1 MRRDVILELADF
13 TVEHGSLAVEREP
26 LYFDQ
31 SRTRDGEGPIFGWY
45 HSTPSAGEADCVA
58 VLCGPIGHEYTRTH
72 RTMRHL
78 ADRLAERGI
87 PAVRFD
93 YHGIG
98 DSPGGELDPDRVA
111 YWQSSIRAA
120 IRQAR
125 ALSGRQRVCLIGV
138 RLGATMAAL
147 VASDTPVDL
156 LVLWNPVTKGRAYV
170 RELQAIAMSAART
183 STDCD
188 GGLESAGFVM
198 SSQTLDA
205 LRGADLMNTTCDVN
219 DRALI
224 LGRDDLAADKSLCE
238 HLVAAGVACDY
249 ERVPGWLGMVA
260 DHQFTVVPDEALET
274 IANWV
279 DNHSG
284 NWSGSPGSEPSVRR
298 GLNEFDFQLENGK
311 RVRIEE
317 QACRFGADGHLFGIL
332 SRSTPPGER
341 PAVIML
347 NAGAIHHTGP
357 NRLYVTLA
365 RQLSAKGFACLRLDL
380 EGLGDSVLRTEGR
393 ENHPYPLTAVEDVEA
408 AIKFLK
414 RRGYTRFVMLGLC
427 SGSHTA
433 FHAALQLERQPIDE
447 IILINPWNFYWVEG
461 MTLDTSKLY
470 EDVASYKKSMKDP
483 QRWKKLLRGEVN
495 LLRIARVGLAHANA
509 TLVAKARALGET
521 LGLGTDSRLSKDL
534 RKLLARRRV
543 AVIVAE
549 GDPGRD
555 ILMHQA
561 RRTTMQAIKAGS
573 LHLQMIPGAD
583 HTFSQSKPR
592 RQLVES
598 LVTHLSQRARRD

>member
-1 MRRDVILELADF
+1 MKRDVILELDDF
-13 TVEHGSLAVEREP
+13 TVEYGTLAVEREA

-31 SRTRDGEGPIFGWY
+31 SRSRAGEGPIFGWY
-45 HSTPSAGEADCVA
+45 HSTPSAGQSDCVA
-58 VLCGPIGHEYTRTH
+58 VVCGPIGHEYTRTH

-93 YHGIG
+93 YHGMG
-98 DSPGGELDPDRVA
+98 DSPGAELDPERVA

-147 VASDTPVDL
+147 VASETPVDL

-198 SSQTLDA
+198 SGETLDA
-205 LRGADLMNTTCDVN
+205 LRGTDLMNTTYDVN
-219 DRALI
+219 DRALV

-238 HLVAAGVACDY
+238 HLIAGGVACDY
-249 ERVPGWLGMVA
+249 ERVPGWLGMMA
-260 DHQFTVVPDEALET
+260 DHQFTVIPDAALET
-274 IANWV
+274 IATWV
-279 DNHSG
+279 ENHSR
-284 NWSGSPGSEPSVRR
+284 NWSGHPASVPSARR
-298 GLNEFDFQLENGK
+298 AANEFDFRLESGK
-311 RVRIEE
+311 TVRVEE
-317 QACRFGADGHLFGIL
+317 QVCRFGADGHLFGVL
-332 SRSTPPGER
+332 SRSTPPNDR
-341 PAVIML
+341 PAIIML
-347 NAGAIHHTGP
+347 NAGAIHHVGP

-365 RQLSAKGFACLRLDL
+365 RQLSARGFACLRLDL

-408 AIKFLK
+408 AIEFLK
-414 RRGYTRFVMLGLC
+414 QRGYTRFITLGLC

-433 FHAALQLERQPIDE
+433 FHSALKLEHQPIDE
-447 IILINPWNFYWVEG
+447 LILINPWVFYWVEG
-461 MTLDTSKLY
+461 MTLDTSKLF
-470 EDVASYKKSMKDP
+470 EDVASYRKSMKDP
-483 QRWKKLLRGEVN
+483 ARWKKLLRGEVN
-495 LLRIARVGLAHANA
+495 LLRIAKVGLAHLHA
-509 TLVAKARALGET
+509 TVAAKARSLGEV
-521 LGLGTDSRLSKDL
+521 LGLGTDSRLSKDM
-534 RKLLARRRV
+534 KKVFARRRITMFV
-543 AVIVAE
+543 TD

-555 ILMHQA
+555 ILMHDA
-561 RRTTMQAIKAGS
+561 RRAATRALKTGA
-573 LHLQMIPGAD
+573 LRLQVIHGAD

-592 RQLVES
+592 RDLIER
-598 LVTHLSQRARRD
+598 LLTHLTQRDLRD

>member
-1 MRRDVILELADF
+1 VKRDVILELEDF
-13 TVEHGSLAVEREP
+13 TVEHGTLAVEREA

-31 SRTRDGEGPIFGWY
+31 SRTRAGEGPIFGWY
-45 HSTPSAGEADCVA
+45 HSTPSAGQSDCVA
-58 VLCGPIGHEYTRTH
+58 VVCGPIGHEYTRTH

-93 YHGIG
+93 YHGMG
-98 DSPGGELDPDRVA
+98 NSPGDELHSERVA

-198 SSQTLDA
+198 SAETLDA
-205 LRGADLMNTTCDVN
+205 LRGTDLMNTTYGVD

-238 HLVAAGVACDY
+238 HLIAGGIACDY
-249 ERVPGWLGMVA
+249 ERVPGWLGMMA
-260 DHQFTVVPDEALET
+260 DHQFTVVPDAALET

-279 DNHSG
+279 ENHSR
-284 NWSGSPGSEPSVRR
+284 NWSGHPASAPSTRR
-298 GLNEFDFQLENGK
+298 AINEFDFRLENGK
-311 RVRIEE
+311 TARIEE
-317 QACRFGADGHLFGIL
+317 QACRFGEDRHLFGVL
-332 SRSTPPGER
+332 SRTTPPGDR
-341 PAVIML
+341 PAILML
-347 NAGAIHHTGP
+347 NAGAIHHVGP

-365 RQLSAKGFACLRLDL
+365 RQLSARGFACFRMDL
-380 EGLGDSVLRTEGR
+380 EGLGDSVLRGVGR
-393 ENHPYPLTAVEDVEA
+393 ENHPYPPSAIDDTGA
-408 AIKFLK
+408 AIEYL
-414 RRGYTRFVMLGLC
+414 RRLGYTRFIAIGLC
-427 SGSHTA
+427 SGAHTA
-433 FHAALQLERQPIDE
+433 FHAGLRFDRAHLDE
-447 IILINPWNFYWVEG
+447 VVLINPWYFYWEEG
-461 MTLDTSKLY
+461 LSLATSSHF
-470 EDVASYKKSMKDP
+470 EDVAAYKKSMKDP
-483 QRWKKLLRGEVN
+483 QRWKKLLRGQVN
-495 LLRIARVGLAHANA
+495 ILRIARVGLTHLRSN
-509 TLVAKARALGET
+509 LLAKAATIGEV
-521 LGLGTDSRLSKDL
+521 LGLGTGSRLSKDL
-534 RKLLARRRV
+534 KRLLRMRRMAMFV
-543 AVIVAE
+543 SE

-555 ILMHQA
+555 MLLHDA
-561 RRTTMQAIKAGS
+561 KRTAAKAMKAGE
-573 LHLQMIPGAD
+573 LHLQVIPGAD

-592 RQLVES
+592 RELIDR
-598 LVTHLSQRARRD
+598 LLTHLARRDLRD

>member
-1 MRRDVILELADF
+1 MKRDRILELHDF
-13 TVEHGSLAVEREP
+13 SVEHGALTIEREA

-31 SRTRDGEGPIFGWY
+31 SRTRNGEGPVFGWY
-45 HSTPSAGEADCVA
+45 HSTPSAGQSDYVA

-93 YHGIG
+93 YHGMG
-98 DSPGGELDPDRVA
+98 DSPGAELDGNRAA

-125 ALSGRQRVCLIGV
+125 ALSGRSRVCLIGV

-183 STDCD
+183 SSDCD
-188 GGLESAGFVM
+188 GGLESAGFVV
-198 SSQTLDA
+198 SAETLDA
-205 LRGADLMNTTCDVN
+205 LRSADLMNTTYDVS

-238 HLVAAGVACDY
+238 HLMAGGVACDY

-260 DHQFTVVPDEALET
+260 DHQFTVVPDTALET

-279 DNHSG
+279 ENHSR
-284 NWSGSPGSEPSVRR
+284 NWKGSPVSAPSARR
-298 GLNEFDFQLENGK
+298 GVSEFDFRLENGK
-311 RVRIEE
+311 SMRIEE
-317 QACRFGADGHLFGIL
+317 EACRFGEEGHLFGIL
-332 SRSTPPGER
+332 SRSTPPGDK
-341 PAVIML
+341 PAILML
-347 NAGAIHHTGP
+347 NAGAIHHVGP
-357 NRLYVTLA
+357 NRLYATLS
-365 RQLSAKGFACLRLDL
+365 RQLAARGFACLRMDL

-393 ENHPYPLTAVEDVEA
+393 ENHPYPLNAIEDVDA
-408 AIKFLK
+408 AIEFLK
-414 RRGYTRFVMLGLC
+414 QRGYTRFVALGLC

-433 FHAALQLERQPIDE
+433 FHAALRLPHQPIDE
-447 IILINPWNFYWVEG
+447 LILINPWVFYWVEG
-461 MTLDTSKLY
+461 MSLDTTRHFQ
-470 EDVASYKKSMKDP
+470 DVAAYKKSMKDP
-483 QRWKKLLRGEVN
+483 ARWKKLLRGEVN
-495 LLRIARVGLAHANA
+495 LLRIAKVGFNHVHSI
-509 TLVAKARALGET
+509 VASKAQALGEI
-521 LGLGTDSRLSKDL
+521 LGVGTDSRLSKDL
-534 RKLLARRRV
+534 KKLLARRRIAIFV
-543 AVIVAE
+543 AD

-555 ILMHQA
+555 ILMHDA
-561 RRTTMQAIKAGS
+561 RRTATRALRSGT
-573 LHLQMIPGAD
+573 LDLQVIPGAD
-583 HTFSQSKPR
+583 HTFTQSRPR
-592 RQLVES
+592 RDLVER
-598 LVTHLSQRARRD
+598 VVGHLTKKD